1 MLAEESKIENKVA
14 KVDKDNKDANAPDT
28 IEGLSV
34 ETQETIKNVLT
45 KL

>member
-1 MLAEESKIENKVA
+1 MLAEESKIEDKVA

-28 IEGLSV
+28 IETLSV